1 MTAIERGMPGA
12 VGGSEGAVL
21 VVDDEPAML
30 TALQRLF
37 HSARL
42 PVRCFASG
50 EALLAAP
57 ELASAVCLVLDV
69 RMPGL
74 SGLEVQAELRRR
86 GMQLP
91 TIFLTGAADVPLA
104 VSAMR
109 DGALDFIEKPFE
121 PEHLVQRVQQAMQL
135 GRHRRLQQAERAEV
149 QARLATLTPRER
161 EVLDLVVKGLTN
173 KEIGRMLGTS
183 HRTVDI
189 HRSKV
194 MEKMRAEALA
204 ELVRDV
210 LLLGESGT
218 PT

>member
-12 VGGSEGAVL
+12 AGGSDGAVL

-121 PEHLVQRVQQAMQL
+121 PEHLVQRVQQA
-135 GRHRRLQQAERAEV
+135 ERAEV